1 MKHVPALAGVL
12 LVVVACGGSGTTAP
26 IETVQGVVLEVNGD
40 LDGVESF
47 VLRTED
53 GEVIEVVP
61 APDGDFRFPLAHL
74 HDHRRTLEP
83 LSVGLDRSAD
93 PPLAVAIRD
102 ADSAAWHAGE
112 SRAETTTSSTGPA
125 TDEGDNSSRPESED
139 AAATTSE
146 PGPSAVT
153 APPAPSTTTGASSAP
168 TSTTTAVAHTTT
180 TVPST
185 TVADPAGV
193 VIDLT
198 ITDGSVEGGVRR
210 EPVRIGETV
219 TLRVSGNTSGE
230 VHIHGY
236 DLYIDL
242 DDGRGQLMFEASIPG
257 VFEVELEGTHTL
269 VLQMEV
275 S

>member
-40 LDGVESF
+40 LEGVESF

-102 ADSAAWHAGE
+102 ADSAAWHTGE
-112 SRAETTTSSTGPA
+112 SRAE
-125 TDEGDNSSRPESED
+125 
-139 AAATTSE
+139 
-146 PGPSAVT
+146 
-153 APPAPSTTTGASSAP
+153 
-168 TSTTTAVAHTTT
+168 TT

-242 DDGRGQLMFEASIPG
+242 DDGRGQLMFEALIPG

>member
-26 IETVQGVVLEVNGD
+26 IETVQGVVLEINGD
-40 LDGVESF
+40 LEGVESF

-112 SRAETTTSSTGPA
+112 SRAETTT
-125 TDEGDNSSRPESED
+125 
-139 AAATTSE
+139 
-146 PGPSAVT
+146 
-153 APPAPSTTTGASSAP
+153 
-168 TSTTTAVAHTTT
+168 
-180 TVPST
+180 VPST

-230 VHIHGY
+230 IHIHGY

>member
-1 MKHVPALAGVL
+1 MRHAPALAGVL
-12 LVVVACGGSGTTAP
+12 LLLVACGGSGTTAP

-40 LDGVESF
+40 LEGVDSF
-47 VLRTED
+47 VLRTDD

-93 PPLAVAIRD
+93 PPLAVAIQD

-112 SRAETTTSSTGPA
+112 SQAENTAASTGPPP
-125 TDEGDNSSRPESED
+125 DEGDNSSRTESED
-139 AAATTSE
+139 AAVTTSE
-146 PGPSAVT
+146 SSAVT

-168 TSTTTAVAHTTT
+168 TSTTAAVAHTTT
-180 TVPST
+180 TVPSA
-185 TVADPAGV
+185 TVADPGGV

-242 DDGRGQLMFEASIPG
+242 DDGRGQLMFHASIPG

-269 VLQMEV
+269 VLQLEV

>member
-1 MKHVPALAGVL
+1 MRHAPALVGVL
-12 LVVVACGGSGTTAP
+12 LVLAACGDSGARTS
-26 IETVQGVVLEVNGD
+26 IETVQGVILEVNGD
-40 LDGVESF
+40 LEAIESF
-47 VLRTED
+47 VLRTDD

-61 APDGDFRFPLAHL
+61 APDGDFRFPLPHL

-93 PPLAVAIRD
+93 PPLAVSLSD
-102 ADSAAWHAGE
+102 AGSSAWHTGE
-112 SRAETTTSSTGPA
+112 SHAETTTASSAPA
-125 TDEGDNSSRPESED
+125 G
-139 AAATTSE
+139 SE
-146 PGPSAVT
+146 PGNPPAT
-153 APPAPSTTTGASSAP
+153 ASPAPSTTTGTSSAP
-168 TSTTTAVAHTTT
+168 TTTTATTVASTT
-180 TVPST
+180 TVPPT
-185 TVADPAGV
+185 TVADPGRV

-198 ITDGSVEGGVRR
+198 IMDGSVEGGVRR

-219 TLRVSGNTSGE
+219 TLRVGGNTSGE

-242 DDGRGQLMFEASIPG
+242 DGGQGEMTFEASIPG

-269 VLQMEV
+269 ILQLEV